1 MPLRRVFAHTGLL
14 MAVIAIPMATFGQ
27 SEGNNSVYNSSGGYA
42 ASTAYIDAGAFY
54 DNGNSGSDICQI
66 INNIL
71 TGTYPSSGAVVDAR
85 GVLPLNGNTSI
96 PCSSNPFNNVSNG
109 TAPTTILLPGTTIL
123 ASKTWILPSNTRII
137 GEGSG
142 TGSYTAI
149 QATSGFT
156 VSSPPLPP
164 TLIQMG
170 LSSTTPA
177 TGVVI
182 EHLQLNG
189 ADEGYFDG
197 IDNVSAGDG
206 SYVND
211 VDILKIG
218 PISSSGSISGTA
230 CTPNSGAITALCI
243 GPSATYS
250 GPYTNLNIAP
260 SNMCGGYMCQNT
272 ACVKIQAQTRGLRNI
287 TCVGG
292 SDSSNWPQAA
302 IYLDAYATSIEN
314 VHVEAFFDAI
324 VVGDYAD
331 GQGGL
336 VNGTNTPIVG
346 GNTIATVTGSY
357 NSGGILTNG
366 VHICN
371 GHTSSGSACSGNS
384 VRIRDLTITQV
395 LSNGGSAGAAAI
407 QDDING
413 WTGGVDPSG
422 GGHFVGL
429 YVIGNSN
436 SGSTGGNA
444 RFTSAPAG
452 SNLTGTT
459 TLPSPTWGSG
469 APTGSLGG
477 QSCASS
483 GALFSAVNGTSNSN
497 TIYVCTYYGS
507 GVLTWNAIGS

>member
-1 MPLRRVFAHTGLL
+1 
-14 MAVIAIPMATFGQ
+14 
-27 SEGNNSVYNSSGGYA
+27 
-42 ASTAYIDAGAFY
+42 
-54 DNGNSGSDICQI
+54 
-66 INNIL
+66 
-71 TGTYPSSGAVVDAR
+71 
-85 GVLPLNGNTSI
+85 
-96 PCSSNPFNNVSNG
+96 
-109 TAPTTILLPGTTIL
+109 
-123 ASKTWILPSNTRII
+123 
-137 GEGSG
+137 
-142 TGSYTAI
+142 
-149 QATSGFT
+149 
-156 VSSPPLPP
+156 
-164 TLIQMG
+164 
-170 LSSTTPA
+170 
-177 TGVVI
+177 
-182 EHLQLNG
+182 
-189 ADEGYFDG
+189 
-197 IDNVSAGDG
+197 
-206 SYVND
+206 
-211 VDILKIG
+211 
-218 PISSSGSISGTA
+218 
-230 CTPNSGAITALCI
+230 
-243 GPSATYS
+243 
-250 GPYTNLNIAP
+250 
-260 SNMCGGYMCQNT
+260 MCQNT